1 MPHTISDTVESI
13 AASEMHGAALKALR
27 VSECRYR
34 RLFEAAQD
42 GILLLNF
49 DTAQIEDVNPYLIN
63 MLGYSHAEFLGKKL
77 WEVGLLSDTR
87 ESRETFER
95 LQTKG
100 YVRYDDQPLKTKS
113 GAQIEVEVVSNAY
126 DCDGIEVIQ
135 CNIRNITARRQAERD
150 LTESREHLKQLSVSL
165 QRAREDDRAHFARE
179 LHDQLGQSLTALRI
193 DFNNLAIALPTH
205 EPATVSR
212 FAMIDQLIDGMV
224 DTTRQICEE
233 LRPGMLDDL
242 GFEAAISSYI
252 KSFTR
257 RFSIPCDLL
266 LDRESYGMDGHLST
280 ALFRIVQEALTNIA
294 RHAQASHAMV
304 ALQDRG
310 DALLLT
316 IADDGSGLAAGLESE
331 RKTYGLLG
339 MRERVDMLGGHLAID
354 SSPGRGTHI
363 EVCIPKGPQGTP

>member
-1 MPHTISDTVESI
+1 MPHSVSEIARST
-13 AASEMHGAALKALR
+13 AASALHGAALKALR
-27 VSECRYR
+27 VSESRYR

-42 GILLLNF
+42 GILLLNAE
-49 DTAQIEDVNPYLIN
+49 TAQIEDVNPYLIK

-77 WEVGLLSDTR
+77 WEVGPFSDIKGSQ
-87 ESRETFER
+87 EIFVQ
-95 LQTKG
+95 LKTKG
-100 YVRYDDQPLKTKS
+100 YVRYEDQPLKTKS
-113 GAQIEVEVVSNAY
+113 GALIEVEFVSNAY

-135 CNIRNITARRQAERD
+135 CNIRNITQRRQAERD
-150 LTESREHLKQLSVSL
+150 LSDSREHLKQLSVSL

-193 DFNNLAIALPTH
+193 DFNSLANTLTTH
-205 EPATVSR
+205 EPSTAPR
-212 FAMIDQLIDGMV
+212 FAMIDQLIDSMV

-242 GFEAAISSYI
+242 GLEAAISGYA
-252 KSFTR
+252 KNFTR

-266 LDRESYGMDGHLST
+266 LDKETYGLDGHLST

-310 DALLLT
+310 DDLLLT
-316 IADDGSGLAAGLESE
+316 IADDGSGLPASLESE

-339 MRERVDMLGGHLAID
+339 MRERVDMLGGRLAID
-354 SSPGRGTHI
+354 SLPGRGTHI
-363 EVCIPKGPQGTP
+363 EVSIPKVVPGPP